1 MEIPFR
7 KALIELVAL
16 CAGSHSSSVELLLV
30 ILMTMTS
37 GTPSTIG
44 EQMWVPSKLW
54 IQRFRH
60 IKLDKKCLSERI
72 LFLYL
77 SRACVPVSNPWQI
90 VEGVKL
96 YFFNGVIV
104 PRW

>member
-30 ILMTMTS
+30 ILMTMIS
-37 GTPSTIG
+37 GTPSTVR

-60 IKLDKKCLSERI
+60 IKLDKRCLSERI

-90 VEGVKL
+90 VESVKL
-96 YFFNGVIV
+96 YFLMV
-104 PRW
+104 